1 MSLLVKGMDMPKD
14 YKHRDV
20 TLDRTTDDGTLWL
33 SVYDFDSEAM
43 NYSYRSYPLS
53 EIPTPHGR
61 LIDAD
66 ELTRYIEHAYG
77 DRDIVKLVTN
87 NIARQQTII
96 EAEE

>member
-1 MSLLVKGMDMPKD
+1 MSAIIKGMKKSSACEWCKFICGSGIDWYCGAGRFMIYD
-14 YKHRDV
+14 YK
-20 TLDRTTDDGTLWL
+20 
-33 SVYDFDSEAM
+33 SVHKDC
-43 NYSYRSYPLS
+43 PLIN
-53 EIPTPHGR
+53 IPTPHGR